1 MSNKNF
7 GFGTQI
13 RKSPY
18 FDSTVKWGAT
28 GFSVYNHMYIPRDF
42 GSPEQNFWNLI
53 EKSIL
58 CDVAVERQV
67 EITGSDAYKFIQLL
81 TPRDLSK
88 LSVGQCKYVLIVN
101 NDGGILND
109 PVLLRLAENHFWLSL
124 ADSDVLLWAQGVAVN
139 SGLDVKISEPDVSPL
154 QLQGPTSQ
162 EIMVKLFGEDIRDLK
177 YYWLR
182 EYQLDGIPLIV
193 SRTGWSSELGYEIY
207 LRDGSKG
214 NELYEKIMAAGKEHG
229 IQPGHTSSIRRIEG
243 GMLSYHA
250 DADIHTNP
258 FELGLDRLVNLDSE
272 INFIGKKALKKIKE
286 KGISRKQVGLV
297 IDCAP
302 LSGPNTTFWP
312 IKKDRKQIGKVTS
325 AVYSPRLKKNI
336 ALAMVSVEQSEID
349 FIGKEALKKI
359 KQEGI
364 KRKQVGLIIDC
375 DPLSGPNTTFWPIE
389 KDGKKIGKVTSAV
402 YSPRLKKNIAL
413 AMIEINYSELGNRLD
428 VQIHEGKYS
437 ATIVE
442 KPFYDPKK
450 NIVKS

>member
-67 EITGSDAYKFIQLL
+67 EITGPDAYKFTQLL

-88 LSVGQCKYVLIVN
+88 LSIGQCKYVLIVN

-162 EIMVKLFGEDIRDLK
+162 EIMVKLFGEEIRDLK

-182 EYQLDGIPLIV
+182 EYELNGIPLIV

-207 LRDGSKG
+207 LRDGSRG
-214 NELYEKIMAAGKEHG
+214 NELYEKIMEAGKEHG

-250 DADIHTNP
+250 DADIYTNP
-258 FELGLDRLVNLDSE
+258 FELGFDRLVNLDSD
-272 INFIGKKALKKIKE
+272 IN
-286 KGISRKQVGLV
+286 
-297 IDCAP
+297 
-302 LSGPNTTFWP
+302 
-312 IKKDRKQIGKVTS
+312 
-325 AVYSPRLKKNI
+325 
-336 ALAMVSVEQSEID
+336 

-364 KRKQVGLIIDC
+364 KRKQVGLVIDC
-375 DPLSGPNTTFWPIE
+375 DPLSGPNTTFWPVE
-389 KDGKKIGKVTSAV
+389 KDGKTVGKVTSAV

-413 AMIEINYSELGNRLD
+413 AMIEISHSELGNQLD
-428 VQIHEGKYS
+428 IETHEGKYS

-450 NIVKS
+450 KIASS

>member
-67 EITGSDAYKFIQLL
+67 EITGPDAYKFTQLL

-88 LSVGQCKYVLIVN
+88 LSIGQCKYVLIVN

-139 SGLDVKISEPDVSPL
+139 SGLNVKISEPDVSPL

-162 EIMVKLFGEDIRDLK
+162 EIMVKLFGDGIRDLK

-258 FELGLDRLVNLDSE
+258 YELGFDRLVNLETD
-272 INFIGKKALKKIKE
+272 
-286 KGISRKQVGLV
+286 
-297 IDCAP
+297 
-302 LSGPNTTFWP
+302 
-312 IKKDRKQIGKVTS
+312 
-325 AVYSPRLKKNI
+325 
-336 ALAMVSVEQSEID
+336 ID

-359 KQEGI
+359 KQNGI

-389 KDGKKIGKVTSAV
+389 KDGKTIGKVTSAV

-413 AMIEINYSELGNRLD
+413 AMIEINYSELGNELN
-428 VQIHEGKYS
+428 VQTHEGKYS

-450 NIVKS
+450 KIASS

>member
-1 MSNKNF
+1 MTNKNF

-42 GSPEQNFWNLI
+42 GDPEQNFWNLI

-67 EITGSDAYKFIQLL
+67 EITGPDAHKFTQLL
-81 TPRDLSK
+81 TPRDLSNI
-88 LSVGQCKYVLIVN
+88 SIGQCKYVLITN
-101 NDGGILND
+101 NEGGILND

-139 SGLDVKISEPDVSPL
+139 SGLNVNISEPDVSPL
-154 QLQGPTSQ
+154 QLQGPTSKD
-162 EIMVKLFGEDIRDLK
+162 IMVKLFGESIKDLK
-177 YYWLR
+177 YYWFK
-182 EYQLDGIPLIV
+182 EFDLDGIPLIV
-193 SRTGWSSELGYEIY
+193 SRTGWSSEFGYELF

-214 NELYEKIMAAGKEHG
+214 NDLYEKIMNAGKEHG
-229 IQPGHTSSIRRIEG
+229 LQPGHTSSIRRIEG

-258 FELGLDRLVNLDSE
+258 FELGFDRLVSLDNDIE
-272 INFIGKKALKKIKE
+272 FIGKAALKKIKAE
-286 KGISRKQVGLV
+286 GIKRKQIGLE
-297 IDCAP
+297 INCEP

-312 IKKDRKQIGKVTS
+312 IKKNNNEIGKVTS

-336 ALAMVSVEQSEID
+336 ALAIVNIKNSEIGTD
-349 FIGKEALKKI
+349 LEVETNKGKFTAK
-359 KQEGI
+359 
-364 KRKQVGLIIDC
+364 
-375 DPLSGPNTTFWPIE
+375 
-389 KDGKKIGKVTSAV
+389 
-402 YSPRLKKNIAL
+402 
-413 AMIEINYSELGNRLD
+413 
-428 VQIHEGKYS
+428 
-437 ATIVE
+437 IVE

-450 NIVKS
+450 KIASN

>member
-18 FDSTVKWGAT
+18 FDATVKWGAT

-67 EITGSDAYKFIQLL
+67 EITGPDANKFTQLL

-207 LRDGSKG
+207 LRDGSRG
-214 NELYEKIMAAGKEHG
+214 NELYEKIMEAGKEHG
-229 IQPGHTSSIRRIEG
+229 LQPGHTSSIRRIEG

-258 FELGLDRLVNLDSE
+258 FELGFDRLVNLDTD
-272 INFIGKKALKKIKE
+272 IN
-286 KGISRKQVGLV
+286 
-297 IDCAP
+297 
-302 LSGPNTTFWP
+302 
-312 IKKDRKQIGKVTS
+312 
-325 AVYSPRLKKNI
+325 
-336 ALAMVSVEQSEID
+336 
-349 FIGKEALKKI
+349 FIGKEALRKI

-413 AMIEINYSELGNRLD
+413 AMIEVNYSELGNKLD
-428 VQIHEGKYS
+428 VETHKGKYS

-450 NIVKS
+450 KIASS

>member
-18 FDSTVKWGAT
+18 FDATVKWGAT

-67 EITGSDAYKFIQLL
+67 EITGPDAYKFTQLL

-124 ADSDVLLWAQGVAVN
+124 ADSDVLLWAQGVAIN

-162 EIMVKLFGEDIRDLK
+162 EIMVKLFGEEIRNLK

-182 EYQLDGIPLIV
+182 EYELDGIPLIV

-207 LRDGSKG
+207 LRDGSRG
-214 NELYEKIMAAGKEHG
+214 NELYEKIMDAGKEHG

-250 DADIHTNP
+250 DADIYTNP
-258 FELGLDRLVNLDSE
+258 FELGFDRLVNLDSD
-272 INFIGKKALKKIKE
+272 IN
-286 KGISRKQVGLV
+286 
-297 IDCAP
+297 
-302 LSGPNTTFWP
+302 
-312 IKKDRKQIGKVTS
+312 
-325 AVYSPRLKKNI
+325 
-336 ALAMVSVEQSEID
+336 

-364 KRKQVGLIIDC
+364 KRKQVGLILDC
-375 DPLSGPNTTFWPIE
+375 DPLSGPNTTFWPVE
-389 KDGKKIGKVTSAV
+389 KDGKTVGKVTSAV

-413 AMIEINYSELGNRLD
+413 AMIEINHTELGNQLD
-428 VQIHEGKYS
+428 IETHEGKYS

-450 NIVKS
+450 KIASS

>member
-1 MSNKNF
+1 MTNKNF

-67 EITGSDAYKFIQLL
+67 EITGPDAFKFTQLL

-88 LSVGQCKYVLIVN
+88 LAVGQCKYVLITN
-101 NDGGILND
+101 NEGGILND

-124 ADSDVLLWAQGVAVN
+124 ADSDILLWAQGVAVN
-139 SGLDVKISEPDVSPL
+139 SGLDVQIKEPDVSPL
-154 QLQGPTSQ
+154 QLQGPTSG
-162 EIMVKLFGEDIRDLK
+162 EIMIKLFGEGIKDLK

-182 EYQLDGIPLIV
+182 EYNLDGIPLIV

-214 NELYEKIMAAGKEHG
+214 NELYEKIMEAGKKHG
-229 IQPGHTSSIRRIEG
+229 LQPGHTSSIRRIEG

-250 DADIHTNP
+250 DADINTNP
-258 FELGLDRLVNLDSE
+258 FELGFDRLVNLDSD
-272 INFIGKKALKKIKE
+272 INFIGKEALKKIKHN
-286 KGISRKQVGLV
+286 GITRKQVGV
-297 IDCAP
+297 EIDCKP
-302 LSGPNTTFWP
+302 LSGPNTTFWEL
-312 IKKDRKQIGKVTS
+312 KKDNMNIGKVTS

-336 ALAMVSVEQSEID
+336 ALAMVSVEQSEI
-349 FIGKEALKKI
+349 GNELKVYTN
-359 KQEGI
+359 EGI
-364 KRKQVGLIIDC
+364 FDC
-375 DPLSGPNTTFWPIE
+375 
-389 KDGKKIGKVTSAV
+389 K
-402 YSPRLKKNIAL
+402 
-413 AMIEINYSELGNRLD
+413 
-428 VQIHEGKYS
+428 
-437 ATIVE
+437 IVE

-450 NIVKS
+450 KIVST